1 MNKSIKSLVILGSVG
16 LLAFFLIGG
25 FFGYRTDCIRAENK
39 LDAQYSQDKNN
50 YDNMWKKF
58 KETAQVKNEFA
69 EDTKALWNKA
79 ISGRYGADGSKAMFQ
94 FIKEHNPTLDPSI
107 YNRLMSIIEAG
118 RNSFEA
124 DQKQLL
130 DIKNMYK
137 DLLGSTRGLLYNW
150 ALGFPRCDLS
160 KYDIVTSSSTEE
172 AFKTKQADEI
182 DVFGKKK

>member
-16 LLAFFLIGG
+16 LLAIFLIGG

-50 YDNMWKKF
+50 YDNMRKKF
-58 KETAQVKNEFA
+58 METAQVNQKYSDDMKEIWSNA
-69 EDTKALWNKA
+69 M
-79 ISGRYGADGSKAMFQ
+79 SGRYGADGSKALFQ
-94 FIKEHNPTLDPSI
+94 FVKEHNPTLDSSI
-107 YNRLMSIIEAG
+107 YTKLMSIIEAG